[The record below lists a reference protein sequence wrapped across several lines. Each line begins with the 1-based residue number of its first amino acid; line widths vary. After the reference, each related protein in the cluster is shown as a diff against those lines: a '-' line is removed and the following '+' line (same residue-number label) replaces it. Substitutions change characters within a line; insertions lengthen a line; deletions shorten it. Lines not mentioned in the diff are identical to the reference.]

1 MTERCCEL
9 QGDAIV
15 FGVPH
20 DCTRKPA
27 PKRESL
33 ASLAARASYVLHRD
47 GRDPDNLWPFED
59 RLDASE
65 RGQC

>member
-1 MTERCCEL
+1 MTLRCCEEE
-9 QGDAIV
+9 GDATV
-15 FGVPH
+15 FGLPH
-20 DCTRKPA
+20 NCSRKPE

-47 GRDPDNLWPFED
+47 PDNIHPYED
-59 RLDASE
+59 NLDASE